1 MSKINTGGPAFPFA
15 YETSDGL
22 DQTIHINEGMSLRDY
37 TAIHAPQ
44 PDISQVELHEKLDR
58 SRNPHND
65 SYKPKIRS
73 RAEIVSALRYEFAD
87 AMIAEREKGGAS

>member
-37 TAIHAPQ
+37 A
-44 PDISQVELHEKLDR
+44 V
-58 SRNPHND
+58 
-65 SYKPKIRS
+65 
-73 RAEIVSALRYEFAD
+73 
-87 AMIAEREKGGAS
+87 